1 MHDIQSPRRR
11 RNQPEID
18 SLVREFRG
26 SGLNQRKRHPEHPAV
41 VVLRV
46 TLTPDLLGTT
56 LKGSVLDV
64 DRYIGQSHSPDM
76 ACKLRVEF
84 AGAHHELW

>member
-1 MHDIQSPRRR
+1 MPQSIQIGKGKTGQGTTISELGRWK
-11 RNQPEID
+11 
-18 SLVREFRG
+18 LAFGYGTHTVKVVRED
-26 SGLNQRKRHPEHPAV
+26 Q
-41 VVLRV
+41 
-46 TLTPDLLGTT
+46 PDLLGTT

>member
-1 MHDIQSPRRR
+1 LPQSIQIGKGKTGQGTTISELGRWK
-11 RNQPEID
+11 
-18 SLVREFRG
+18 LAFGYGTHTVKVVRED
-26 SGLNQRKRHPEHPAV
+26 Q
-41 VVLRV
+41 
-46 TLTPDLLGTT
+46 PDLLGTT